1 MQNCTE
7 CYGKRWYAKL
17 NKRTGLQEKNRDGQ
31 LLWRC
36 YRCGHVQTEP
46 KPQVILDRTIRTDAS
61 ILYLDIEVSKSLYF
75 NYGAKVP
82 SKYLR
87 SDDLV
92 HEYYIICWSASYLHD
107 DKVWKGCVAP
117 EDAKN
122 WTDAKILKPIRD
134 LMASADIL
142 AGHNID
148 AFDIKKLNTRF
159 MKNGLEP
166 VIGKKTYDTL
176 KIARSKLAL
185 ESNKLDEILKWY
197 GLRPKDD
204 ITNSDWLEIV
214 TKPTKAILKKVMDYN
229 VNDVEGGKAV
239 LRRFTPI
246 SGKNPYYGSMTSNQV
261 AHYLKEEK

>member
-1 MQNCTE
+1 MLNCVS
-7 CYGKRWYAKL
+7 CYGKRWYAKI
-17 NKRTGLQEKNRDGQ
+17 NKRTGLQEKNRDGM

-46 KPQVILDRTIRTDAS
+46 TKPFLPKVIRTGAN

-107 DKVWKGCVAP
+107 DKVWKGCVTPQEARS
-117 EDAKN
+117 
-122 WTDAKILKPIRD
+122 WTDASILKPIRD
-134 LMASADIL
+134 LMASADII
-142 AGHNID
+142 AGHNVD

-159 MKNGLEP
+159 MKNGLDP

-204 ITNSDWLEIV
+204 ISNADWLEIV
-214 TKPTKAILKKVMDYN
+214 TKPTKAVLKKVMDYN
-229 VNDVEGGKAV
+229 INDVENGKAV
-239 LRRFTPI
+239 LRRFIPI
-246 SGKNPYYGSMTSNQV
+246 SGKLPYYGALTGKQIEGLT
-261 AHYLKEEK
+261 A